1 MKILYTFILEDK
13 KQRNFSIEI
22 DDKTITL
29 LNEKKEFLPKWC
41 ELDFHK
47 CSHCPFD
54 NTKKFCPV
62 AENLEQA
69 VDFFSDIISYDK
81 TCVIV
86 KIGNRDIY
94 SETSVQNGLKSLMG
108 LLIAT
113 SKCPHTDFFKPMA
126 RFHLPFADSDETLWR
141 SASYFL
147 LQEYLKKL
155 NSNDKPLSL
164 EPLKQK
170 YKDIEILNT
179 YMAARL
185 SGASK
190 KDSAV
195 NALISLDI
203 FAKRIGPDFE
213 KRLAAI
219 LELYNY

>member
-1 MKILYTFILEDK
+1 MNIFYKFILEDK
-13 KQRNFSIEI
+13 KQRNFSIDI
-22 DDKTITL
+22 DEKTITL
-29 LNEKKEFLPKWC
+29 VNQKNTNLPKWC
-41 ELDFHK
+41 ELKYNK

-54 NTKKFCPV
+54 SSKRFCPV

-69 VDFFSDIISYDK
+69 VNFFSEIISYDK

-94 SETSVQNGLKSLMG
+94 CETSVQNGLKSLMG

-126 RFHLPFADSDETLWR
+126 KFHLPFADSEETLWR

-155 NSNDKPLSL
+155 NSNDKSLSL

-170 YKDIEILNT
+170 YRDIEILNSF
-179 YMAARL
+179 MAARL

-213 KRLAAI
+213 KRLASI
-219 LELYNY
+219 LELYTC

>member
-1 MKILYTFILEDK
+1 MNILYTFILEDK
-13 KQRNFSIEI
+13 KQRNFSIDI

-29 LNEKKEFLPKWC
+29 IKDENKELPKWC
-41 ELDFHK
+41 ELDFNK

-54 NTKKFCPV
+54 NSQKHCPV
-62 AENLEQA
+62 AANLEQA
-69 VDFFSDIISYDK
+69 VAFFSGIISYDK

-94 SETSVQNGLKSLMG
+94 CETSVQNGLKSLMG

-147 LQEYLKKL
+147 LQEYLKRL
-155 NSNDKPLSL
+155 NSNDKSLSL
-164 EPLKQK
+164 EPLKKK
-170 YKDIEILNT
+170 YRDIEILNT
-179 YMAARL
+179 FMAARL

-213 KRLAAI
+213 KRLASI
-219 LELYNY
+219 LELYTY

>member
-1 MKILYTFILEDK
+1 
-13 KQRNFSIEI
+13 
-22 DDKTITL
+22 
-29 LNEKKEFLPKWC
+29 
-41 ELDFHK
+41 
-47 CSHCPFD
+47 
-54 NTKKFCPV
+54 
-62 AENLEQA
+62 
-69 VDFFSDIISYDK
+69 
-81 TCVIV
+81 
-86 KIGNRDIY
+86 
-94 SETSVQNGLKSLMG
+94 MG

-113 SKCPHTDFFKPMA
+113 SRCPHTDFFKPMA

-155 NSNDKPLSL
+155 NSSDKSLSL

-179 YMAARL
+179 FMAARL

-213 KRLAAI
+213 KRLASI